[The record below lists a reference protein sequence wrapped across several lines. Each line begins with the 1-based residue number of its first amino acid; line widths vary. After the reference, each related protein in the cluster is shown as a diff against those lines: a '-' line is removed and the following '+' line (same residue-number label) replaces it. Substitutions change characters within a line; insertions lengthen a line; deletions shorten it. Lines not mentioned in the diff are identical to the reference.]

1 MREEIDKVWIEPNT
15 WNDGKKAAMAF
26 VPLLEVFMKQY
37 EDGKNEEAVGNAFY
51 LLERFARLHCKDVD
65 YFEPDRESHC
75 SYYEFLLEAVCHI
88 LTLVMKDKRTEQ
100 RYRNAMVWHINT
112 INMLYG
118 QMFQSSFTSFEDF
131 LYGDA
136 KRDTF
141 VFGFEYL
148 LEMDKN
154 KNR

>member
-1 MREEIDKVWIEPNT
+1 
-15 WNDGKKAAMAF
+15 MAF

-37 EDGKNEEAVGNAFY
+37 KGCKNEEAAGNAFY
-51 LLERFARLHCKDVD
+51 LLERLARLHHKDMD
-65 YFEPDRESHC
+65 YFEPDKESHC

-131 LYGDA
+131 LYGDV
-136 KRDTF
+136 KKNTF
-141 VFGFEYL
+141 VFGFDYL
-148 LEMDKN
+148 MESYSKGTLTKTE
-154 KNR
+154 

>member
-1 MREEIDKVWIEPNT
+1 
-15 WNDGKKAAMAF
+15 
-26 VPLLEVFMKQY
+26 
-37 EDGKNEEAVGNAFY
+37 
-51 LLERFARLHCKDVD
+51 
-65 YFEPDRESHC
+65 
-75 SYYEFLLEAVCHI
+75 
-88 LTLVMKDKRTEQ
+88 
-100 RYRNAMVWHINT
+100 MVWHINT

-148 LEMDKN
+148 LEMNKN

>member
-1 MREEIDKVWIEPNT
+1 M
-15 WNDGKKAAMAF
+15 
-26 VPLLEVFMKQY
+26 
-37 EDGKNEEAVGNAFY
+37 
-51 LLERFARLHCKDVD
+51 
-65 YFEPDRESHC
+65 
-75 SYYEFLLEAVCHI
+75 EAVCHI

-100 RYRNAMVWHINT
+100 RYSNAMVWHINT

-141 VFGFEYL
+141 GFEYL

-154 KNR
+154 KKPMDTMVAGYM